1 MAKSEQARLKELRS
15 IRDTVES
22 IWVAIVLAF
31 VLRAFVIEAFV
42 IPTGSMAPRLMGRHI
57 RLQCPTTGYE
67 FAFGKA
73 RPPEGSRPDPVDP
86 FEAGQVRCPNGGYPI
101 PPVPPGTPPPRVS
114 SGDRVLVMKYLYS
127 FREPQRWDVVVFKN
141 PQNNRQNY
149 IKRLI
154 GLPGET
160 IEIVHGD
167 IFRIP
172 PGGTEPEICRKP
184 KRAQD
189 VMWQVLHDNDYP
201 PDMDTLQALNER
213 LMPPN
218 RLAPVVPPKWDGDA
232 AGRWD
237 LAKAG
242 RRRFDFAGA
251 ADFTEIRFKASNRDY
266 FLPHYGY
273 NRWRREGRNSR
284 DRNDWPV
291 ILRNVDIC
299 GDLKVEFMFIPRA
312 PDAGIALML
321 GGNGHHFRAE
331 LDPDG
336 QARLFHRLD
345 GQADWNSQ
353 PLIGKAPPLRIG
365 RGYSLALTNVDYRA
379 ALWVDGQAV
388 VETTDADYAPDY
400 KDIKDRLH
408 RSEVLEQSLSDA
420 SSEDELKRL
429 FPTPQVRI
437 AARGGSCELRHVQ
450 VMRDVYYTNQNHDS
464 IRSGPLWDY
473 ARTSAVRG
481 IVNRKTN
488 VYGQLE
494 PPHGWVSGANTYR
507 VRGWGVAGRPIEL
520 ADHPGRHDLDEFFVL
535 GDNSPQ
541 SRDGRSWTQAAPTLR
556 LWDDDGRPLY
566 KLGTVP
572 RYNMIGK
579 ALWVYWPAG
588 FGLPVLEN
596 LPIVPNVGRM
606 RLIR

>member
-1 MAKSEQARLKELRS
+1 MVKSEQAKLKELRS

-73 RPPEGSRPDPVDP
+73 RRPEGIGGVPVDP
-86 FEAGQVRCPNGGYPI
+86 FAAGEVRCPNGGYPI
-101 PPVPPGTPPPRVS
+101 PPVPPGTPHRRVS

-127 FREPQRWDVVVFKN
+127 FREPERWDVVVFKN
-141 PQNNRQNY
+141 PQNNRENY

-167 IFRIP
+167 IFRVP
-172 PGGTEPEICRKP
+172 PGGKEPEICRKP
-184 KRAQD
+184 RRAQD

-201 PDMDTLQALNER
+201 PDMETLRVLNER
-213 LMPPN
+213 LMARN
-218 RLAPVVPPKWDGDA
+218 RLDIVVPPKWQGDA
-232 AGRWD
+232 EDRWD
-237 LAKAG
+237 LTKAG
-242 RRRFDFAGA
+242 GRHFEFKGA
-251 ADFTEIRFKASNRDY
+251 DDFTEIRFKAANRDY

-273 NRWRREGRNSR
+273 NPRRNSR
-284 DRNDWPV
+284 NPPV
-291 ILRNVDIC
+291 IVRGVDIC
-299 GDLKVEFMFIPRA
+299 GDLKLEFMFVPRE
-312 PDAGIALML
+312 PDVTIALML
-321 GGNGHHFRAE
+321 AGNGHYFRAE
-331 LDPDG
+331 LSPDG
-336 QARLFHRLD
+336 QAKLFHRRE
-345 GQADWNSQ
+345 GEADWASQ
-353 PLIGKAPPLRIG
+353 PLVGKVPPLRIG

-379 ALWVDGQAV
+379 TLWVDGQAV
-388 VETTDADYAPDY
+388 VQTTDADYGPDY

-408 RSEVLEQSLSDA
+408 RSEVLQQSRSDEA
-420 SSEDELKRL
+420 HQEELARL
-429 FPTPQVRI
+429 FPTPEVRI
-437 AARGGSCELRHVQ
+437 AARGGKCWLRHVR
-450 VMRDVYYTNQNHDS
+450 VMRDVYYTNQKLDP
-464 IRSGPLWDY
+464 IGSGPLWDY
-473 ARTSAVRG
+473 ARNQKEIRRLINTE
-481 IVNRKTN
+481 TN
-488 VYGQLE
+488 VYGQIK
-494 PPHGWVSGANTYR
+494 PRFQRWVGGANTYR

-520 ADHPGRHDLDEFFVL
+520 ADYPGLHDLDEFFVL

-556 LWDDDGRPLY
+556 LRDDDGRALY

-572 RYNMIGK
+572 RYNLIGK

-588 FGLPVLEN
+588 FGLPILED
-596 LPIVPNVGRM
+596 LPIIPNVGRM